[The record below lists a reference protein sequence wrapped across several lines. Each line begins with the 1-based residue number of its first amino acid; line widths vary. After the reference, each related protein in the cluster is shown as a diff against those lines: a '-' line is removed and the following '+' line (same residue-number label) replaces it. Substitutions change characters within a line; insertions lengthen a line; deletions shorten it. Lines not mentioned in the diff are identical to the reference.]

1 MVTRLSSG
9 GILLFSALGFLFA
22 QPRQVPFDRVVFM
35 TNFGGVFQYSISSVQ
50 YYVPAIRLELR
61 IGHSLGLRLEEIRRG
76 CTASVEG
83 DPTDRDG
90 DGFPVGATYHIRCG
104 FPAHELELEG
114 KISVRDNN
122 EGDPRSGGDLCTGV
136 FTPAG
141 CSREPLK
148 SRGYDYYA
156 LDIDSEYAPATN
168 RYIFKRYYWMV
179 YGHSC
184 EAENLSFA
192 PKGPLNPWEWDR
204 GVWNGT
210 LRCRAIPSYKYLFEV
225 KNWESGMCPD
235 ANTPARGTIK
245 IRASCFN
252 APSEEFSAT
261 VSYTSCGHG
270 RAVGT
275 NCGGFPIDTS
285 F

>member
-1 MVTRLSSG
+1 MRERFSLSLV
-9 GILLFSALGFLFA
+9 LLCVSLGFPSA
-22 QPRQVPFDRVVFM
+22 QPSQVSYDRVIFM

-50 YYVPAIRLELR
+50 SYVPDIRLEIH
-61 IGHSLGLRLEEIRRG
+61 IGHSLGLRLDEIRRD

-90 DGFPVGATYHIRCG
+90 DGFPAGATYRIKCR
-104 FPAHELELEG
+104 FPAHDLELVG
-114 KISVRDNN
+114 RISVRDNN
-122 EGDPRSGGDLCTGV
+122 ESDPRSGGDLCTGV

-148 SRGYDYYA
+148 NRGYDYYA
-156 LDIDSEYAPATN
+156 LDIDSEYSPATN
-168 RYIFKRYYWMV
+168 TYFFRRYYWMV

-192 PKGPLNPWEWDR
+192 PRGPLNPWEWDR
-204 GVWNGT
+204 GVWSGT
-210 LRCRAIPSYKYLFEV
+210 LRCNAIPSYKYVFEV
-225 KNWESGMCPD
+225 KGWESGMCPD
-235 ANTPARGTIK
+235 ASTPARGTIR
-245 IRASCFN
+245 IRASCLN

-261 VSYTSCGHG
+261 VNYISCSHG

-275 NCGGFPIDTS
+275 NCGGFPINTT